1 MIDDSSITGIAS
13 VHDPCGG
20 HSETRPYLAVLGTDA
35 ARFEYVA
42 QTLSFGVAAER
53 RDEHGFDVARRWDG
67 CTELSK
73 HSKNM
78 ARCSP
83 P

>member
-1 MIDDSSITGIAS
+1 MIDDSSFAGVAS
-13 VHDPCGG
+13 MHDPCGR
-20 HSETRPYLAVLGTDA
+20 HSETRPYLAVLCTNAGC
-35 ARFEYVA
+35 FEHVA
-42 QTLSFGVAAER
+42 QTLGFHVAAER
-53 RDEHGFDVARRWDG
+53 RDEHGFDVPRGWDG
-67 CTELSK
+67 CAQLSK

>member
-1 MIDDSSITGIAS
+1 MVNDSSITGVAR

-20 HSETRPYLAVLGTDA
+20 HSETRPYLAVLGADA
-35 ARFEYVA
+35 GRFEYVA
-42 QTLSFGVAAER
+42 ETLSFGVAAER
-53 RDEHGFDVARRWDG
+53 RNEHGFDVARGWGG